1 MKASPSESQ
10 NKGSEERGVGGGL
23 LSLWNK
29 KETIVQVQIDCNNSG
44 EALGQF
50 PYRSTE
56 GNQEVVDLEEVGEE
70 SLEVHIYN
78 EILFSH

>member
-1 MKASPSESQ
+1 M
-10 NKGSEERGVGGGL
+10 
-23 LSLWNK
+23 SLCNR
-29 KETIVQVQIDCNNSG
+29 KEIIIQVQIDCNNSG

-56 GNQEVVDLEEVGEE
+56 RNQEVVDLEEVGEE

>member
-1 MKASPSESQ
+1 MRVRIKDQ
-10 NKGSEERGVGGGL
+10 KRGVGGL
-23 LSLWNK
+23 LSLCNR
-29 KETIVQVQIDCNNSG
+29 KEIIVQVQIDCNNSG

>member
-1 MKASPSESQ
+1 M
-10 NKGSEERGVGGGL
+10 
-23 LSLWNK
+23 
-29 KETIVQVQIDCNNSG
+29 QIDCNNSG

-70 SLEVHIYN
+70 SLEVIYTMKYYSATKRN
-78 EILFSH
+78 GIGSL

>member
-1 MKASPSESQ
+1 M
-10 NKGSEERGVGGGL
+10 
-23 LSLWNK
+23 
-29 KETIVQVQIDCNNSG
+29 QIDCNNSG

-78 EILFSH
+78 DPIPFLLVAE